1 MYLVIRGVLNAK
13 RGCLFFYMWTLLSDA
28 FDAKKPIKLVLHDK
42 GEGK

>member
-1 MYLVIRGVLNAK
+1 MQK
-13 RGCLFFYMWTLLSDA
+13 RDASFFHMWTLLSDA